1 LLPFLEQ
8 LNYLVVSIVSI
19 QFINSQVYRLY
30 VGNIVQL
37 IRLIDIVSKDT
48 IMTSNDKN
56 VVEAI
61 GKLHADLNTRLDLII
76 SLLEDIKKG

>member
-1 LLPFLEQ
+1 
-8 LNYLVVSIVSI
+8 LVVSIVSI

>member
-1 LLPFLEQ
+1 M
-8 LNYLVVSIVSI
+8 
-19 QFINSQVYRLY
+19 
-30 VGNIVQL
+30 QL
-37 IRLIDIVSKDT
+37 IRLIVIVSKDT
-48 IMTSNDKN
+48 FMTSNDKN